1 MNKQPRLFFVI
12 YFMFLAAAVFAQP
25 AKRQAKGMTQHK
37 KPFFYYRFAAPRQDT
52 AAAPLQAGDQLR
64 IQYTLSRCN
73 KKGEPTEVLI
83 SSYEQATPVLVQLPV
98 AKEDIFFTAALRLCQ
113 VGDSLQVLVPAD
125 SVRQHLGDVE
135 RFFKRKDNVF
145 FSYKIL
151 EVTKLA
157 EVRKAIA
164 VEKEYADSI
173 RSRMRLTIFDYQ
185 TAQKKATALLDY
197 QTTTSQLQ
205 YKIIRAGEPK
215 KMAKSAKSVQVHY
228 LCYLPDGSLVD
239 DSYQTAQPIL
249 ITPAARQNYIK
260 GWVEGIDLLGQGGQA
275 ILLIPPD
282 LAYGEKGGG
291 SVIPPNS
298 PLIFWVEIL
307 LVD

>member
-1 MNKQPRLFFVI
+1 MNKQPRLFFVL
-12 YFMFLAAAVFAQP
+12 YFMFLVAAVFAQP
-25 AKRQAKGMTQHK
+25 AKRQAKGMTLHK
-37 KPFFYYRFAAPRQDT
+37 NPFFYYRFAAPRQDT

-73 KKGEPTEVLI
+73 KKGEPTKVLI
-83 SSYEQATPVLVQLPV
+83 TSYEQVTPVLVQLPV
-98 AKEDIFFTAALRLCQ
+98 VKEDIFFTAALRLCQ

-135 RFFKRKDNVF
+135 RFFKRKDNVL
-145 FSYKIL
+145 FSYKVL
-151 EVTKLA
+151 EITKLA

-164 VEKEYADSI
+164 VEKQYADSI
-173 RSRMRLTIFDYQ
+173 RSRMRLAIFDDSL
-185 TAQKKATALLDY
+185 ALRKINVIQVYTETETGLY
-197 QTTTSQLQ
+197 

-228 LCYLPDGSLVD
+228 LCYLPDGTLVD

-260 GWVEGIDLLGQGGQA
+260 GWVEGIDLLGEGGQA

-307 LVD
+307 MVE